1 MPTSVSSKPI
11 QLLHS
16 EPAPALTL
24 ADTLPVTEKETDQSP
39 QEPKSR
45 QLRKGPDAPI
55 KPTILPVEPASL
67 SNELS
72 RHFKVGPVK
81 FLTSEYDTLS
91 LKMARLQ
98 RKQPVFR
105 DFVNAQIEQAFPQLK
120 PLDPDMLS
128 FERSRLGDDGRTSVA
143 VSKEPLLD
151 ALTRAI
157 QEIHAYP
164 DKPFTDE
171 PGVTSQFMLKT
182 TPTEAA
188 RPITAADSLHTI
200 ARRIATQFP
209 ETVKNFWTQPNPKEI
224 LKDAPQDQLLS
235 LHKKQLS
242 TLAALGEQDG
252 YLSSQAKRLVDT
264 VLQYPTREE
273 RNQALAP
280 ESRPGVY
287 PLVINDNSASG
298 ARLAGA
304 WLVTSKEGSA
314 PGNDDGPVVLCTP
327 SERLEPFENSAQAFQ
342 ALAQR
347 LDARGTA
354 ATLLEEGLPLSAQK
368 TQSPLQGQDLIASL
382 VPIEGDVIA
391 EGFTQLLKRQAD
403 EVQVTLMKTLS
414 KENQVLHPTPLQDAD
429 IGAAIDDAA
438 DWSTQVDGNNAM
450 LARYERL
457 ADKKQPQWLK
467 NLTSS
472 QIRGY
477 QYLDRV
483 EQKSVKRLAPMLE
496 KIPSLH
502 QFANQQL
509 NLALQKKYPGANIDA
524 QKTTVVTTTKSRVH
538 TRFRHGAYTPAN
550 YQTKVLSLTDLSLKN
565 PTAFPAGDSNEH
577 VQDTLQSKLL
587 DAQGK
592 PVLDSDGTPIVLKTA
607 ELLALV
613 EDADVGG
620 KYLDRLQSQLAPD
633 ASTGEPHKLRS
644 AWKHALRSTMNKHAY
659 LAKLSPT
666 AYTASETDSA
676 GKSLAPQWVR
686 AVIDYPDP
694 ATRPKVDGKTV
705 IANTMSF
712 YGAPIQGV
720 TVLSDQ
726 EHSSRV
732 LYSPEAPDGIAWRA
746 LASQQELETLM
757 AKPEWKAYARARTH
771 STPMESLQ
779 KTVKDYRD
787 KNIIGT
793 LENVQKALEPK
804 IAYLTPIDGN
814 LRDAMYQ
821 QVSDILLKNADLSSI
836 SNAEVSKESRYNK
849 MMFGIELAG
858 IFLDIVPIIGKGVSV
873 ASRLA
878 RAGLKIMRM
887 PGNSLGKMLGK
898 PGHLSRAFSDFTV
911 VATGQSIPTV
921 PISRPVFKPSAQTQT
936 LTPGT
941 GAPAVPSGRATRVIP
956 APSNSAVA
964 NQVQL
969 NVPSTSAGAGKLTVA
984 ISGNQTRP
992 PRLPDFSQHA
1002 APQSVLDGAKRADGT
1017 FQVGDDFYIPFTDGT
1032 GVERAY
1038 KISPIYKLEGGSVR
1052 AIDAISGK
1060 QFASLVSS
1068 GTGEWRLNKL
1078 KGGETDL
1085 PLDDYMDRILKGE
1098 AANDF
1103 DDPAEINRLTEWFR
1117 RDMDE
1122 FYDSFFARPTA
1133 PRPTIAPVSVD
1144 IAASELIKNTLSRP
1158 DVNGW
1163 VIGESHEQVASLD
1176 FLVTNMEHFKNAGVT
1191 TLYLENA
1198 YFLERSPTLAG
1209 TAYTADD
1216 AHYLFPRH
1224 PTDKYRNNALSMTDV
1239 LAAADKHGLKV
1250 IGLEHA
1256 ELTVHRRDFE
1266 ANLQRENS
1274 SIDRLEELNYF
1285 ATKLIEK
1292 TPKGEKWVALV
1303 GNNHM
1308 NTYVD
1313 DYTGGAVPGIA
1324 ELTGGLGVSI
1334 RDAAKGAASTT
1345 SVPAHAHHLTDE
1357 MEFWRG
1363 DVQIE
1368 HNVDK
1373 YLKA

>member
-1 MPTSVSSKPI
+1 M
-11 QLLHS
+11 
-16 EPAPALTL
+16 
-24 ADTLPVTEKETDQSP
+24 
-39 QEPKSR
+39 
-45 QLRKGPDAPI
+45 
-55 KPTILPVEPASL
+55 
-67 SNELS
+67 SNEFS
-72 RHFKVGPVK
+72 RHFKVGPVE
-81 FLTSEYDTLS
+81 FLTSEYDNLS

-98 RKQPVFR
+98 EKQPAFR
-105 DFVNAQIEQAFPQLK
+105 DFVNAQIKQAFPQLTSF
-120 PLDPDMLS
+120 DPSTMS
-128 FERSRLGDDGRTSVA
+128 FERSRLADDGSISVA

-157 QEIHAYP
+157 QEIYAYP
-164 DKPFTDE
+164 DKNFIDE
-171 PGVTSQFMLKT
+171 PGVTSRFMLKT
-182 TPTEAA
+182 ASTEAA
-188 RPITAADSLHTI
+188 RSVTAADSLHTI

-209 ETVKNFWTQPNPKEI
+209 ETVKNFWTQPNPTEI

-273 RNQALAP
+273 RSQAFAP

-287 PLVINDNSASG
+287 PLLINDNSASG

-327 SERLEPFENSAQAFQ
+327 SEGLEPFENSAQAFQ

-347 LDARGTA
+347 LNARGTA
-354 ATLLEEGLPLSAQK
+354 ATLLVEGLPLSAQK
-368 TQSPLQGQDLIASL
+368 THSPLKGQDLIASL

-391 EGFTQLLKRQAD
+391 DAFTQLLKRQAD
-403 EVQVTLMKTLS
+403 EVQATLMQTLYP
-414 KENQVLHPTPLQDAD
+414 ENQILHPTPLQDAD
-429 IGAAIDDAA
+429 IGAAIDEAA
-438 DWSTQVDGNNAM
+438 DWSAHFDGNNAM

-467 NLTSS
+467 SLTPV

-477 QYLDRV
+477 QYLERV
-483 EQKSVKRLAPMLE
+483 EQKSIGRLAPMLE
-496 KIPSLH
+496 KIPALH

-509 NLALQKKYPGANIDA
+509 NLALQKKHPGATVDA
-524 QKTTVVTTTKSRVH
+524 QKTKVVTTTKSRIH
-538 TRFRHGAYTPAN
+538 TRFRHGAYTPAD
-550 YQTKVLSLTDLSLKN
+550 YKTKEVSLTDLSLKN
-565 PTAFPAGDSNEH
+565 PTAFPAGDSNQH
-577 VQDTLQSKLL
+577 VQDTLQAKLL

-592 PVLDSDGTPIVLKTA
+592 PVQDRDGNPIVLKTA

-620 KYLDRLQSQLAPD
+620 KYLDMLHAQLAPD
-633 ASTGEPHKLRS
+633 ASNGEPHKLRS

-666 AYTASETDSA
+666 AYSASETDSA
-676 GKSLAPQWVR
+676 GKPLAPQWVR
-686 AVIDYPDP
+686 AVIDHPDP
-694 ATRPKVDGKTV
+694 ATRPKVDGKTI

-712 YGAPIQGV
+712 YGAPVQGV
-720 TVLSDQ
+720 TVISD
-726 EHSSRV
+726 HSHLSRV
-732 LYSPEAPDGIAWRA
+732 LYSPDAPDGIAWRA

-757 AKPEWKAYARARTH
+757 SKPEWQAYSRARVN
-771 STPMESLQ
+771 STPLESLQ
-779 KTVKDYRD
+779 KTIEDYRN
-787 KNIIGT
+787 KKIIAT
-793 LENVQKALEPK
+793 LENAQKALEPK
-804 IAYLTPIDGN
+804 IAYLRPVEGD

-821 QVSDILLKNADLSSI
+821 QVSDILIKNADLSSV
-836 SNAEVSKESRYNK
+836 SNAEVAKESRYNK
-849 MMFGIELAG
+849 VMFGIELAG
-858 IFLDIVPIIGKGVSV
+858 VFLDLVPVIGKGVST
-873 ASRLA
+873 ASRLTKA
-878 RAGLKIMRM
+878 AIKIMRM
-887 PGNSLGKMLGK
+887 PGNSLRKTLSK

-911 VATGQSIPTV
+911 AATGHRIPTS
-921 PISRPVFKPSAQTQT
+921 PISRPVFKPSAQAQT

-1002 APQSVLDGAKRADGT
+1002 APQSVLDGTKRADGT

-1032 GVERAY
+1032 GVERPY

-1060 QFASLVSS
+1060 QFASLVST

-1103 DDPAEINRLTEWFR
+1103 DDPADINRLTEWFR

-1122 FYDSFFARPTA
+1122 FYDSFFARQPA
-1133 PRPTIAPVSVD
+1133 PRPAIEPVSVD

-1163 VIGESHEQVASLD
+1163 VIGESHDQVASLD

-1224 PTDKYRNNALSMTDV
+1224 LTDKYRNNALSMTDV

-1324 ELTGGLGVSI
+1324 ELTGGLGVSV
-1334 RDAAKGAASTT
+1334 RDAAKGAGSTT
-1345 SVPAHAHHLTDE
+1345 RVPAHTHDFTEE
-1357 MEFWRG
+1357 MELWGG

-1368 HNVDK
+1368 HTVDK

>member
-1 MPTSVSSKPI
+1 M
-11 QLLHS
+11 
-16 EPAPALTL
+16 
-24 ADTLPVTEKETDQSP
+24 
-39 QEPKSR
+39 
-45 QLRKGPDAPI
+45 
-55 KPTILPVEPASL
+55 SL

-72 RHFKVGPVK
+72 RHFKVGPVE
-81 FLTSEYDTLS
+81 FLISEYDNLS

-98 RKQPVFR
+98 RKQPAFR

-120 PLDPDMLS
+120 PLDPAALS
-128 FERSRLGDDGRTSVA
+128 LERSRLGDDGSTSVA

-157 QEIHAYP
+157 QEIYAYP
-164 DKPFTDE
+164 DKNFIDE

-182 TPTEAA
+182 APTEAA
-188 RPITAADSLHTI
+188 RPVTAADSLHTV

-224 LKDAPQDQLLS
+224 LKDAAQDQLLS

-252 YLSSQAKRLVDT
+252 YLSSQAKQLVDT

-273 RNQALAP
+273 RNLAFAP

-287 PLVINDNSASG
+287 PLLINDNSASG

-327 SERLEPFENSAQAFQ
+327 SEGLEPFENSAQAFQ
-342 ALAQR
+342 VLAQR

-354 ATLLEEGLPLSAQK
+354 ATLLAEGLPLSAQK
-368 TQSPLQGQDLIASL
+368 THSPLRGQDLVSSL
-382 VPIEGDVIA
+382 APIEGDVIA
-391 EGFTQLLKRQAD
+391 EAFTQSLKRQAD
-403 EVQVTLMKTLS
+403 EVQATLMQTMS
-414 KENQVLHPTPLQDAD
+414 PENQILHPTPLQDAD
-429 IGAAIDDAA
+429 IGAAIDEAA
-438 DWSTQVDGNNAM
+438 DWSAHFDGNNAM

-467 NLTSS
+467 SLTPI

-483 EQKSVKRLAPMLE
+483 EQKSVETLAPMLE
-496 KIPSLH
+496 KIPALH

-509 NLALQKKYPGANIDA
+509 NLALQKKYPGATIDA
-524 QKTTVVTTTKSRVH
+524 QMTKVVTTTKSRIH
-538 TRFRHGAYTPAN
+538 TRFRHGAYTPAD
-550 YQTKVLSLTDLSLKN
+550 YKTKEASLTDLALKN
-565 PTAFPAGDSNEH
+565 PTAFPAGDNDKH
-577 VQDTLQSKLL
+577 VQDTLRAKLL
-587 DAQGK
+587 DAQGE
-592 PVLDSDGTPIVLKTA
+592 PVLDSDGKPRVLKTE

-620 KYLDRLQSQLAPD
+620 KYLDMLQAQLAPD

-666 AYTASETDSA
+666 AYSASETDSA

-686 AVIDYPDP
+686 AVIDYPDA

-705 IANTMSF
+705 VANTMSF
-712 YGAPIQGV
+712 YGAPVQGV
-720 TVLSDQ
+720 TVISSGGR
-726 EHSSRV
+726 SSRV

-757 AKPEWKAYARARTH
+757 NKPEWQAYARARVN
-771 STPMESLQ
+771 STPLESLQ

-804 IAYLTPIDGN
+804 IAYLRPVDGDI
-814 LRDAMYQ
+814 RDALYQ
-821 QVSDILLKNADLSSI
+821 QVSDILIKNADLSSV
-836 SNAEVSKESRYNK
+836 SNAEVAKESRYNK

-858 IFLDIVPIIGKGVSV
+858 VFLDLVPIIGKGVSA
-873 ASRLA
+873 ASRLT
-878 RAGLKIMRM
+878 RAAMKIMRL
-887 PGNSLGKMLGK
+887 PGNSLGKILTK

-911 VATGQSIPTV
+911 VATGQPIPTS
-921 PISRPVFKPSAQTQT
+921 PISRPVFKPYVQTPT
-936 LTPGT
+936 LAPGT
-941 GAPAVPSGRATRVIP
+941 GTLAVPSGRATRVFP
-956 APSNSAVA
+956 APPNSAAA
-964 NQVQL
+964 NQIQV
-969 NVPSTSAGAGKLTVA
+969 NVPSTSAGTGTLPAA
-984 ISGNQTRP
+984 INSNQARP

-1002 APQSVLDGAKRADGT
+1002 APQSVLDGTKRADGT

-1038 KISPIYKLEGGSVR
+1038 KISPIYKLESGSVR
-1052 AIDAISGK
+1052 AIDANSGK
-1060 QFASLVSS
+1060 QFASLVPT
-1068 GTGEWRLNKL
+1068 GTGGWKLNKL
-1078 KGGETDL
+1078 KGGKPDL
-1085 PLDDYMDRILKGE
+1085 PLDDYVDRVLKGS
-1098 AANDF
+1098 AADDF
-1103 DDPAEINRLTEWFR
+1103 VDPAEIDRLREWFR
-1117 RDMDE
+1117 RDMGQ
-1122 FYDSFFARPTA
+1122 FYDSFSNRPMAARPTI
-1133 PRPTIAPVSVD
+1133 TPVSAD
-1144 IAASELIKNTLSRP
+1144 TAPSELIKSTLSRP
-1158 DVNGW
+1158 DINGW
-1163 VIGESHEQVASLD
+1163 VIGENHEQVASLD
-1176 FLVTNMEHFKNAGVT
+1176 FLINNMERFKEAGVT

-1216 AHYLFPRH
+1216 AKYLSQRYPE
-1224 PTDKYRNNALSMTDV
+1224 DKYADSVLSMADV
-1239 LAAADKHGLKV
+1239 LKAAHKHGIKV

-1256 ELTVHRRDFE
+1256 ELTGHMSEYQNFV
-1266 ANLQRENS
+1266 NS
-1274 SIDRLEELNYF
+1274 EGFYIDRLEEFNYF
-1285 ATKLIEK
+1285 ATKIIEN
-1292 TPKGEKWVALV
+1292 TPKGEKWVTLV
-1303 GNNHM
+1303 GNAHM
-1308 NTYVD
+1308 NNYVD
-1313 DYTGGAVPGIA
+1313 PYTGGAVPGIA
-1324 ELTGGLGVSI
+1324 ELTGGLGVSV
-1334 RDAAKGAASTT
+1334 RDAAKGAASTIR
-1345 SVPAHAHHLTDE
+1345 VPAHTKNLTDE
-1357 MEFWRG
+1357 MEFWGG

-1368 HNVDK
+1368 RNVDK

>member
-24 ADTLPVTEKETDQSP
+24 ADTLPATEKETDQSP

-280 ESRPGVY
+280 ESRPGIY

-327 SERLEPFENSAQAFQ
+327 SEGLEPFENSAQAFQ

-368 TQSPLQGQDLIASL
+368 TQSPLQGQDLIASF

-403 EVQVTLMKTLS
+403 EVQATLMQTLS
-414 KENQVLHPTPLQDAD
+414 TENQVLHPMPLQDAD

-483 EQKSVKRLAPMLE
+483 EQKSVERLAPMLE
-496 KIPSLH
+496 KIPTLH

-804 IAYLTPIDGN
+804 IAYLTAIDGN

-911 VATGQSIPTV
+911 VATGQPIPTV
-921 PISRPVFKPSAQTQT
+921 PISRPVFKPTAQAQT
-936 LTPGT
+936 LAPGT
-941 GAPAVPSGRATRVIP
+941 GTLAVPSGRATRIIP
-956 APSNSAVA
+956 APPNGAAA
-964 NQVQL
+964 NQIQL
-969 NVPSTSAGAGKLTVA
+969 NVPSTSAGTGTLSTASK
-984 ISGNQTRP
+984 IRQP

-1002 APQSVLDGAKRADGT
+1002 APQSVLDGTKRADGT

-1038 KISPIYKLEGGSVR
+1038 KISPIYKLESGSVR
-1052 AIDAISGK
+1052 AIDASSGK
-1060 QFASLVSS
+1060 QFASLVRT

-1078 KGGETDL
+1078 KGGKPDL
-1085 PLDDYMDRILKGE
+1085 PLDDYMDRVLKGS
-1098 AANDF
+1098 AADDF
-1103 DDPAEINRLTEWFR
+1103 VDSAETGRLREWFR
-1117 RDMDE
+1117 RDMGE
-1122 FYDSFFARPTA
+1122 FYDSFSIRPQA
-1133 PRPTIAPVSVD
+1133 PRPEIAPVSAD
-1144 IAASELIKNTLSRP
+1144 IAPSELIKSTLSRP

-1163 VIGESHEQVASLD
+1163 VIGESHEQLASLD
-1176 FLVTNMEHFKNAGVT
+1176 FLINNMARFKESGVT
-1191 TLYLENA
+1191 TIYLEGG

-1209 TAYTADD
+1209 NAYTADD
-1216 AHYLFPRH
+1216 AQYLGSRYPNDEYGDN
-1224 PTDKYRNNALSMTDV
+1224 TLSAINV
-1239 LAAADKHGLKV
+1239 LEAAHKNGIKV

-1256 ELTVHRRDFE
+1256 ELTAHVND
-1266 ANLQRENS
+1266 LQGFQNS
-1274 SIDRLEELNYF
+1274 ESFYIDRLEEFNYF
-1285 ATKLIEK
+1285 ATKIIEN

-1303 GNNHM
+1303 GNSHM
-1308 NTYVD
+1308 NNYVEP
-1313 DYTGGAVPGIA
+1313 YTGAAVPGIA